1 MRGTVI
7 IIRTSEPTV
16 ETKYID
22 GPPDLAPIK
31 DGLEGG
37 YLELVP
43 GFTQFSYEGETR
55 RCVAFVDED
64 GIRKGLPY
72 NLMATALWR
81 AQRHPLDTN
90 PFDTVNDDHIKG
102 NMVVVFGDDEWM
114 AEL

>member
-1 MRGTVI
+1 MRGIVI
-7 IIRTSEPTV
+7 IIRPGKPAIETTHV
-16 ETKYID
+16 E

-43 GFTQFSYEGETR
+43 GFNRINYEGELR

-81 AQRHPLDTN
+81 AQLHPLDTN
-90 PFDTVNDDHIKG
+90 PFDSVNGDHIKG